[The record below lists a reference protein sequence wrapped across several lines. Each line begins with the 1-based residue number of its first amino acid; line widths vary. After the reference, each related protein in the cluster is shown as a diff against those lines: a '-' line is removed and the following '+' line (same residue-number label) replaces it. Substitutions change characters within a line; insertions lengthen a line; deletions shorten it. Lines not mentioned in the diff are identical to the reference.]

1 MFRTKSRHVVP
12 NVVQVG
18 PGLECT
24 ERIAG
29 RQKWWDKLFFSG
41 NLTNKNGDTRI
52 GMDRIY
58 TIGCHGDVVGYKWIQ
73 WGSAGNLRWL
83 GSPLSIEVSNQENHL
98 IQWAIFHTKQV
109 RIIDPIWIEH

>member
-1 MFRTKSRHVVP
+1 M
-12 NVVQVG
+12 VQVG
-18 PGLECT
+18 PGLECS

-58 TIGCHGDVVGYKWIQ
+58 IYIHTIGCHGDIVKIVGYNGDPLAISQVVGTVGK
-73 WGSAGNLRWL
+73 S
-83 GSPLSIEVSNQENHL
+83 L
-98 IQWAIFHTKQV
+98 IN
-109 RIIDPIWIEH
+109 

>member
-29 RQKWWDKLFFSG
+29 RQKWRDKLFFSG

-58 TIGCHGDVVGYKWIQ
+58 TIGCHGDIVKIVGYNGDPVAISQVVGTVGK
-73 WGSAGNLRWL
+73 SLVN
-83 GSPLSIEVSNQENHL
+83 
-98 IQWAIFHTKQV
+98 
-109 RIIDPIWIEH
+109 